1 MATRETLTEDRTD
14 IALHAINKTHD
25 ILGYLIRD
33 DHVSKVITL
42 AECARKLLDEAAD
55 HLDRP
60 FPKGGAS

>member
-1 MATRETLTEDRTD
+1 MATRETLTEDRAA

-25 ILGYLIRD
+25 LLGYLIRD
-33 DHVSKVITL
+33 AAHSEVMAL

-60 FPKGGAS
+60 FPEGGA